1 LTTELEGASSGEG
14 VRLREDCGRDLRLK
28 VNGTGAVLGGV
39 EVEGVGST
47 GSDMIVVD
55 VTGVTRIPG
64 YVATG
69 LQVDIV

>member
-1 LTTELEGASSGEG
+1 MTTELEGASSGEG

-39 EVEGVGST
+39 EVEGVGSV
-47 GSDMIVVD
+47 GSDMMAVD
-55 VTGVTRIPG
+55 VAGLLRIPG
-64 YVATG
+64 WDATG